1 MGIMEAERVLIV
13 DDDAMIRL
21 LVERTLQQAGY
32 NVIVAADAEQGLE
45 LFNSERPD
53 LLLLDV
59 MMPGM
64 DGFAACRLLRQ
75 KPEAEHLPIIMLTG
89 LDDTDSIHRAY
100 ESGATDFITKPI
112 NWPLLAYR
120 VRYALRATRALVE
133 LAQSQGNLANA
144 QRIARLGSWEWRTQS
159 GAAQRSD
166 EYSRIFGV
174 VVGPDPQA
182 MLNKVHPEDRPAL
195 ERALHTAAN
204 DGVPYQLDY
213 RIVQP
218 DGELRTVHE
227 QVEVV
232 RDDCGKVVR
241 LEGVIQDITE
251 RVQANEKIHYLA
263 HHDSLTGLANR
274 RQFSKM
280 AQGMLRRAQHQNGCC
295 ALLFLDIDH
304 FKRIN
309 DTLLHVVGD
318 QLLKTISE
326 RIVHCVRGGEFPDG
340 ADASPRIDP
349 IARLGGDEFTIF
361 LADLASPED
370 SAKVARRLLDE
381 VARSVTLGQQ
391 EVTVTAS
398 IGIALYPIDATD
410 FETLLKNADTA
421 MYSAKSQGRNNF
433 QFYSK
438 AMNASAAEQL
448 SLENDLRKALSK
460 NQLLLHY
467 QPKVDA
473 LTGALIGAEALLR
486 WRHPQRGMI
495 PPSDFIPIAEETG
508 LIVPIGEWVIRT
520 ACEQNGQWQRAGLSP
535 VPVAV
540 NLAAPNFRHAGL
552 AGLIEHALAEAQI
565 EPGLLELELT
575 ESILMRDID
584 ATVQTLDKLKSMG
597 LTLAIDD
604 FGTGYSS
611 LSYLKRFPI
620 DALKIDRSFIM
631 DVVSNQNDAA
641 IASAI
646 IALARSLNLDVVAEG
661 VETEEQV
668 DFLVQRGCDKMQGF
682 LYSKPLP
689 AADFEALLAAGGH
702 PWKVRGSRHPQLV
715 VSHLTT

>member
-1 MGIMEAERVLIV
+1 MENERVLIV
-13 DDDAMIRL
+13 DDDATTRL
-21 LVERTLQQAGY
+21 LAAQTLQQAGY
-32 NVIVAADAEQGLE
+32 EVIMAVNAEEGLE
-45 LFNSERPD
+45 LFDSKRPD

-59 MMPGM
+59 VMPGM
-64 DGFAACRLLRQ
+64 DGFAACCMLRK
-75 KPEAEHLPIIMLTG
+75 KPGAERVPIIMLTG
-89 LDDTDSIHRAY
+89 LDDTDSIRRAY
-100 ESGATDFITKPI
+100 DSGATDFITKPI
-112 NWPLLAYR
+112 NWLLLAYR
-120 VRYALRATRALVE
+120 VRYALRATRALAE
-133 LAQSQGNLANA
+133 LAQSQESLAHA
-144 QRIARLGSWEWRTQS
+144 QRIARLGSWEWRAQGNT
-159 GAAQRSD
+159 AQRSE

-174 VVGPDPQA
+174 MVGPDPDA
-182 MLNKVHPEDRPAL
+182 MLETVHPEDRPAL
-195 ERALHTAAN
+195 EQALHTAAN

-218 DGELRTVHE
+218 DGALRTVHE

-232 RDDCGKVVR
+232 RDDCGKVVK
-241 LEGVIQDITE
+241 LEGIIQDITE
-251 RVQANEKIHYLA
+251 RVQANEKIRYLA

-280 AQGMLRRAQHQNGCC
+280 VEGMLRRAQHQNSCC

-318 QLLKTISE
+318 QLLKTVAE

-340 ADASPRIDP
+340 ADASSRLDP
-349 IARLGGDEFTIF
+349 IARLGGDEFAIF
-361 LADLASPED
+361 LVDLASPED
-370 SAKVARRLLDE
+370 SAKVARRILDE
-381 VARSVTLGQQ
+381 VARPVNLGQQ
-391 EVTVTAS
+391 EVTVTVS

-438 AMNASAAEQL
+438 AMNASAAERL
-448 SLENDLRKALSK
+448 SLENDLRKALGK

-473 LTGALIGAEALLR
+473 VSGALIGAEALLR

-495 PPSDFIPIAEETG
+495 PPSSFIPIAEETG

-552 AGLIEHALAEAQI
+552 AGLIGHALAEAQI
-565 EPGLLELELT
+565 EPRLLELELT
-575 ESILMRDID
+575 ESILICDID

-631 DVVSNQNDAA
+631 DVVSNPNDAA

-689 AADFEALLAAGGH
+689 AAEFEALLAAGGH
-702 PWKVRGSRHPQLV
+702 PWKMRGSRHPQLV
-715 VSHLTT
+715 VSRLTT